1 MKTYILILFSICFL
15 TGCKTIHNCD
25 QSENIESSA
34 TIEKSRYPDKS
45 VIRGT
50 CTAAETGEPIYFGEV
65 IVHNSNQYYGTICDE
80 NGNFEIKGIE
90 FGNYTIEFSCTSGGY
105 ENFTMYIDLEEGY
118 DVRINVKLKEYIM
131 QLEKPVIYL
140 YPEQDT
146 TVNVQLDYQGELQ
159 HTYPKYTDSGWTV
172 KAQPNGTLW
181 DQNGQEYYA
190 LFWEGTPKREL
201 IASDGFVVSGQ
212 QTAAFLEEK
221 LAYLGMN
228 RREANEF
235 IMYWLPRMEDNA
247 YNFIH
252 FAGEDYNE
260 MAELKINPNPETV
273 IRVMML
279 TQPLDE
285 KIDIPLQHLAP
296 LNKERKGFTVVEWGG
311 SVINS
316 LHL

>member
-1 MKTYILILFSICFL
+1 MKTYIIFFLSIYFL

-90 FGNYTIEFSCTSGGY
+90 FGNYTIEFSWTSGGY

-159 HTYPKYTDSGWTV
+159 HSYPKYTDSGWTV

-201 IASDGFVVSGQ
+201 IASDGFVVSGKE
-212 QTAAFLEEK
+212 TATFLEEH
-221 LAYLGMN
+221 LAYLGLN
-228 RREANEF
+228 RKEANEF

-260 MAELKINPNPETV
+260 IAELKINPNPETV

-285 KIDIPLQHLAP
+285 KIDVPLQDLSP